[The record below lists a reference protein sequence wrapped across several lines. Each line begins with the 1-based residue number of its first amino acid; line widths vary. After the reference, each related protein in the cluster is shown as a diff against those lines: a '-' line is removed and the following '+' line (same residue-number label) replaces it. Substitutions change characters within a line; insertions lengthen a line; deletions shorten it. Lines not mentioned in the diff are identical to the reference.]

1 MICFQVIK
9 HLKSLILEILIIHSL
24 ISLNEVI
31 ILDSYTFDSFIY
43 YVCVLHGIQF
53 EPFEL

>member
-1 MICFQVIK
+1 MIGFQVIK